1 MTSTLCKR
9 ARYEYGVPDMS
20 FVIHHREKD
29 HIRLVVFLQVSFSL
43 YGRVAAVGRFARLE
57 IKVK

>member
-1 MTSTLCKR
+1 
-9 ARYEYGVPDMS
+9 MS